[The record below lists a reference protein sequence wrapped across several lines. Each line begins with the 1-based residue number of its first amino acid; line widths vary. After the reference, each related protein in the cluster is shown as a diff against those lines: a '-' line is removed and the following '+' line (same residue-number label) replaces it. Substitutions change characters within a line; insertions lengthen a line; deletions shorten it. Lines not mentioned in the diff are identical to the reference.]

1 MWGRE
6 VKCKCCGIKCHV
18 KCITDKIPECT
29 KKPIDPEIAGIYNII
44 KYIWYYTNNN

>member
-6 VKCKCCGIKCHV
+6 TKCKCCGMRCHV

-29 KKPIDPEIAGIYNII
+29 NKPIDPEVAGNIYI
-44 KYIWYYTNNN
+44 YIFINEI